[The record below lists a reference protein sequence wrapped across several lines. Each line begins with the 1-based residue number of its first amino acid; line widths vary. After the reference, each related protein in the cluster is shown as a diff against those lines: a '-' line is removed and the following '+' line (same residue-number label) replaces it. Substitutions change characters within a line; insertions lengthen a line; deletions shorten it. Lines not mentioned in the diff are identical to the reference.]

1 MGMWLCG
8 CECECVMHLHLA
20 QQLKGQ
26 VGEREGWGGVVL
38 VGEWGRDCDV
48 AQQLGA
54 LRRCF

>member
-1 MGMWLCG
+1 
-8 CECECVMHLHLA
+8 MHLHLA